1 MPDSLSIHEP
11 VLVNTIGHSA
21 GVLIFGMLL
30 YFLLI
35 NRLRSREDRSCL
47 AVLAAALA
55 MLWNLGSLIA
65 LATGPAGGT
74 IADIIV
80 PAKFFGP

>member
-1 MPDSLSIHEP
+1 MPDWISIHEP

-35 NRLRSREDRSCL
+35 NRLRSREDRSRL

-55 MLWNLGSLIA
+55 ML
-65 LATGPAGGT
+65 
-74 IADIIV
+74 
-80 PAKFFGP
+80 